1 MGNMLYAT
9 APAEEVVPVEETP
22 NLSSSILIVDSEE
35 TPNLDLDTDLS
46 SSILIVDSEG
56 NEEVKSV
63 SVSYADA
70 VKNHDRGYPK
80 EAEAEPKPEVE
91 AKALKPQINAKGK
104 RARRRRR
111 KFRPIPKSKNSFEEL
126 AEPEPEPEPEPTGL
140 VHDKD
145 TSYVENC
152 LNEACW
158 SISSCPIKYLGY
170 RIHHPESQIDACL
183 ISVENSHSVATAS
196 STMKY
201 MGTTLR
207 ISTPDDDAVHLNDI
221 RFKLPVFK
229 ILVYDVT
236 GEYERQVFDDFH
248 VSSNVWAS
256 TQVNGRT
263 GEFCDNNLGKLTPM
277 PKNWITDIKLPYK
290 TVNFSSD
297 KVNNIVISGN
307 FIADHQYLVKFWNYN
322 FGIIKK
328 SSTRSPEVNL
338 KYCS

>member
-126 AEPEPEPEPEPTGL
+126 AEPEPEPEPTGL